1 MAVDVGKS
9 LSEASLSGKAEDDG
23 RWDCTEVE
31 MDYPE
36 LVDSLRRLLGAEEA
50 KPCPQG
56 TESAA
61 MSGRSRLATGVTQGG
76 SSYRQEVSS
85 ASTSRFPSARASLS
99 ETEMLI
105 YRATDGS
112 DVPPHVSHRF
122 HSSEEQQVN
131 ALGCWEPASSPPSRR
146 SSAEE
151 SILAGSCHDACASRR
166 SRRLG
171 AQSPFSSTPELLRPQ
186 TPPSPES
193 VLRSRSASSFS
204 TLSSEE
210 NALSEDPTRSLLA
223 STDVPSPAATAARD
237 PCCRWGAAEGRV
249 PQARKPFSPLL
260 GDRATVER
268 IREMSSYQADYWACA
283 IPDSLPPSPD
293 RRSPHWNPNKEYEDL
308 LDYAYPLKPRYKLG
322 KMPEAFLHDSGIDL
336 DSFSVSPEGTPRS
349 TSIYGRGGQAWGSGE
364 NGRRRFVAS
373 AGRSSTPGP
382 GKRGCSGAGSYYE
395 PLPIAKASFA
405 KSASSRPS
413 IGFAKNVT
421 TESAGPGSFGRAAAD
436 GRSWCTR
443 GSPFPNYK
451 GQVKSMNRFLPTTR
465 VLPLRKEWEG
475 DEEFLSLPP
484 RLRELERLAQF
495 LSDLSLTI
503 RTPGHDHRKL
513 PSHSNHRPLSSEL
526 APFGEAGGRDERGN
540 IEDCAG
546 LWHPCSSRK
555 PSWENTESCGQ
566 IHRDPLRG
574 LRLPTGLRDTLDGMY
589 LNEPRVKG
597 HLKKSQQ
604 SESLAQCV
612 KMFCCQLE
620 ELIRWLY
627 HVADITDSWVPA
639 SPDAKSVKASLHR
652 YLVGIATG
660 FSSPSLVLRA
670 ASSTKQ
676 DTAGTVQEFRKD
688 VADHRS
694 LTESVLERGEALL
707 NCMASNSPDVELSRY
722 YHLHHTFCFPA
733 LKDTLGL
740 IAKQSEE
747 LETHAEHLYESVL
760 AAMGPMQGED
770 RMEDKGVQQTAAQ
783 SNNVKFLYCTSRR

>member
-9 LSEASLSGKAEDDG
+9 LSEASLSGKAEGDG
-23 RWDCTEVE
+23 RWDCAEVE
-31 MDYPE
+31 SDYPE
-36 LVDSLRRLLGAEEA
+36 LADSLRRLLGAEEA

-56 TESAA
+56 TESVA
-61 MSGRSRLATGVTQGG
+61 MSGRSPLAAGVTQGG

-85 ASTSRFPSARASLS
+85 ASASRFPRARASLS
-99 ETEMLI
+99 EAETLI
-105 YRATDGS
+105 CRAADGG
-112 DVPPHVSHRF
+112 DVPRHVSHRF
-122 HSSEEQQVN
+122 LSSEEQQVK
-131 ALGCWEPASSPPSRR
+131 ASGCWEPASSPPSRR

-151 SILAGSCHDACASRR
+151 SILAGSCHNVRAGRR

-171 AQSPFSSTPELLRPQ
+171 AQSPFFSTRELLQPQ
-186 TPPSPES
+186 SPTSPES
-193 VLRSRSASSFS
+193 ALRSRSASSFS
-204 TLSSEE
+204 TPSSEE
-210 NALSEDPTRSLLA
+210 NGLSEEPSRSLLA
-223 STDVPSPAATAARD
+223 SLDVPSPAATAARD
-237 PCCRWGAAEGRV
+237 LCCRRGAAEGRV
-249 PQARKPFSPLL
+249 PRAPKPVSPLL
-260 GDRATVER
+260 DVRPTVER
-268 IREMSSYQADYWACA
+268 IRGMSSYQADYWACA

-322 KMPEAFLHDSGIDL
+322 KVPEPFLHDSGIGL
-336 DSFSVSPEGTPRS
+336 DSFSVSPEGTSRS
-349 TSIYGRGGQAWGSGE
+349 TSIYGRGGQARGSGE
-364 NGRRRFVAS
+364 NGRRRFEAS
-373 AGRSSTPGP
+373 AERFSTPGP

-395 PLPIAKASFA
+395 PLPIAKASFT

-413 IGFAKNVT
+413 RGFAKDVT
-421 TESAGPGSFGRAAAD
+421 MESAGPGSFGRPAAD
-436 GRSWCTR
+436 GRSWGTR
-443 GSPFPNYK
+443 GSPFPNLK
-451 GQVKSMNRFLPTTR
+451 GQVKSTNGFLPTTR

-503 RTPGHDHRKL
+503 RTPGHDRRNL
-513 PSHSNHRPLSSEL
+513 PRHGDGRQPLSSEL
-526 APFGEAGGRDERGN
+526 APFGEAGGRDGRGN
-540 IEDCAG
+540 IEDYAG
-546 LWHPCSSRK
+546 LWHPGSSRK

-574 LRLPTGLRDTLDGMY
+574 LHLPTGLRDTLEGTY

-597 HLKKSQQ
+597 HPKKSQQ

-627 HVADITDSWVPA
+627 NVADITGSWVPA
-639 SPDAKSVKASLHR
+639 SPDTESVTASLHR
-652 YLVGIATG
+652 YL
-660 FSSPSLVLRA
+660 
-670 ASSTKQ
+670 
-676 DTAGTVQEFRKD
+676 EFKKD

-707 NCMASNSPDVELSRY
+707 DCMASSS
-722 YHLHHTFCFPA
+722 PA

-760 AAMGPMQGED
+760 AAVGPTQGED
-770 RMEDKGVQQTAAQ
+770 GMEDEGVQQTAAQ
-783 SNNVKFLYCTSRR
+783 WVLPLSDPGCVSQSRDG